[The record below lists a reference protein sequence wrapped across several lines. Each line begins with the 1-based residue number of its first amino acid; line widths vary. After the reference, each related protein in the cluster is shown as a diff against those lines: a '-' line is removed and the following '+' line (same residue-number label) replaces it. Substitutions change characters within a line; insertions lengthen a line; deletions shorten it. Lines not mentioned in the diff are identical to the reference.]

1 VALRVLVRG
10 VGDIGSA
17 VAHRL
22 FLAGHVVVVQDGRQ
36 PTTTRRGMAFADA
49 IFDGRTTLDGVE
61 AIRADES
68 DAVLA
73 ILARPTVV
81 PVVVGDFGVLLG
93 LIAPDVLIDARM
105 RKRDSPE
112 TQRGLAPL
120 TIGLGPNFVAG
131 ETTDVV
137 VETSS
142 EQLGRVVTRGTA
154 LPLRGEPRAIAGHA
168 RDRYVYAPVAGTLLT
183 SYVIG
188 QQVAAGDV
196 IARIDDTS
204 LPAPLSG
211 VLRGLTHDGVPV
223 AAGTKVIE
231 IDPRGDP
238 ALVRGIGERPA
249 RIADGVLRAIDAP
262 RLLPQ
267 HRRT

>member
-1 VALRVLVRG
+1 
-10 VGDIGSA
+10 
-17 VAHRL
+17 
-22 FLAGHVVVVQDGRQ
+22 
-36 PTTTRRGMAFADA
+36 MAFADA
-49 IFDGRTTLDGVE
+49 IFDGRTTLNRIE
-61 AIRADES
+61 AIRADEL
-68 DAVLA
+68 DAVSAL
-73 ILARPTVV
+73 LVCHTVI
-81 PVVVGDFGVLLG
+81 PVVMGDFRALLP
-93 LIAPDVLIDARM
+93 LIAPDVLVDARM

-112 TQRGLAPL
+112 TQRGLSPF

-137 VETSS
+137 VETSW

-183 SYVIG
+183 SSVIG
-188 QQVAAGDV
+188 QRVAAGDV
-196 IARIDDTS
+196 IARIGDDTS

-211 VLRGLTHDGVPV
+211 VLRGLTHDGVQV

-249 RIADGVLRAIDAP
+249 RIADGVLRAIDAAS

-267 HRRT
+267 PRRT